1 MASANT
7 KIRITASV
15 SGPLADGTAHQA
27 VRDWLDATKQDVA
40 DQAVTRLRAVTM
52 DRTGRATGHYQKM
65 IRTTLLNYKD
75 VLVDDPVIYGPW
87 LEGTSKRNESTRF
100 KGYRLWRRT
109 RLQVKRE
116 APKIAQAKLPEYIE
130 RMGGTAS

>member
-1 MASANT
+1 MASM
-7 KIRITASV
+7 KIKIQASV
-15 SGPLADGTAHQA
+15 KGPLADGTAHQA
-27 VRDWLDATKQDVA
+27 VRDWLDASKQDVA
-40 DQAVTRLRAVTM
+40 DLAVDKLRAVTM
-52 DRTGRATGHYQKM
+52 DRTGRATGHYQQM

-109 RLQVKRE
+109 KLRVARE
-116 APKIAQAKLPEYIE
+116 APKIAEAKLPEYLG
-130 RMGGTAS
+130 RMGGGAS